1 MMLDCK
7 CLGDLA
13 LRHKDCAIK
22 WSHYKGDT
30 ICELCKSPVKNLPD
44 VPPPQNRQAAAT
56 TTTGGAAAADNPHH
70 PFIVD
75 EDNYFVEAHDIN
87 SLYGSGPAD
96 AMFDSVRIAWVAMI
110 VSVLFFGQPLGAAL
124 WTGLIAGIMY
134 SILMRMAIR
143 GQMAAL
149 AAQQQMRDAQA
160 GGASSSPV

>member
-44 VPPPQNRQAAAT
+44 VPPPQNRQAAT
-56 TTTGGAAAADNPHH
+56 TTTNNNGTVASNPHH
-70 PFIVD
+70 PFIID
-75 EDNYFVEAHDIN
+75 EDNYSVEAPDIN
-87 SLYGSGPAD
+87 SVYRSGPAD

-134 SILMRMAIR
+134 SLLMRMAIR

-149 AAQQQMRDAQA
+149 AAQQMRDQA
-160 GGASSSPV
+160 GASSPV